1 MIILAGNGDEMKTPD
16 VQSILY
22 DYLKANGFDGLCGE
36 CCGCGLDSLMVCD
49 YPRPD
54 CEPAYKIKCRRCGEE
69 WFTSDE
75 DQEICGNCMEE
86 E

>member
-1 MIILAGNGDEMKTPD
+1 MNTPD

-54 CEPAYKIKCRRCGEE
+54 CEPAYKIKCKTCGAVVFATEKDADECSECEE
-69 WFTSDE
+69 QNE
-75 DQEICGNCMEE
+75 
-86 E
+86 